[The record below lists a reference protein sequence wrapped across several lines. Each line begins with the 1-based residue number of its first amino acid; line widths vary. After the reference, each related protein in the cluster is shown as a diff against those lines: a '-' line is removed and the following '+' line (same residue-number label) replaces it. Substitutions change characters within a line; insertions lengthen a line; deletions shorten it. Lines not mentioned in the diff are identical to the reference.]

1 MLAVE
6 MFLIPP
12 SGHLVSQS
20 EAEAARDALWAHAS
34 SDCQITHIT
43 TTSRQQYIDVTI
55 FVRSGSTDP
64 EEAFAV
70 AQKMV
75 SISPAFENWTAQR
88 NDSDRTRL

>member
-6 MFLIPP
+6 ISLIPP

-20 EAEAARDALWAHAS
+20 DAEAARDALWAHTS

-55 FVRSGSTDP
+55 FVRPGSAGP

-70 AQKMV
+70 AQKIV
-75 SISPAFENWTAQR
+75 SISPAFQNWTAQR
-88 NDSDRTRL
+88 SGSNSC

>member
-1 MLAVE
+1 VLVVE
-6 MFLIPP
+6 ISLIPP
-12 SGHLVSQS
+12 SGYLVNES

-43 TTSRQQYIDVTI
+43 TTARQQYIDVTI
-55 FVRSGSTDP
+55 FVRSGSAGP

-88 NDSDRTRL
+88 SDSNSS

>member
-1 MLAVE
+1 MS
-6 MFLIPP
+6 LIPP

-43 TTSRQQYIDVTI
+43 TTARQRYVDVTI
-55 FVRSGSTDP
+55 FVHSGSADP

-75 SISPAFENWTAQR
+75 SMSPAFENWTAQR
-88 NDSDRTRL
+88 SDPNSC

>member
-1 MLAVE
+1 MLAIE
-6 MFLIPP
+6 MSLIPP
-12 SGHLVSQS
+12 PGYFVSQS

-43 TTSRQQYIDVTI
+43 TTSREHYIDVTI
-55 FVRSGSTDP
+55 FVRPGGADP

-75 SISPAFENWTAQR
+75 SISPAFQNWTAQR
-88 NDSDRTRL
+88 SDSNSR

>member
-1 MLAVE
+1 VLVVE
-6 MFLIPP
+6 ISLIPP
-12 SGHLVSQS
+12 SGHLVIES

-43 TTSRQQYIDVTI
+43 TTARQQYIDVTI
-55 FVRSGSTDP
+55 FVRSGSAGP

-88 NDSDRTRL
+88 SDSNSC